1 MCEYNYVE
9 SEDSKKYREARGRLE
24 KAIEMLKLE
33 LKNIS
38 QQYLVTFL
46 FKNQNDTLKIPEKEA
61 ATRFLKFMSHFKIYF
76 LEDDT
81 FIIEFWKEK
90 NNNALTKFGERLETN
105 FKREDLTIL
114 EIFYA
119 ISYLPE
125 FIIVDENGDVVTR
138 KIGAMDKQALD
149 DMISGVLNGDSVA
162 E

>member
-125 FIIVDENGDVVTR
+125 FII
-138 KIGAMDKQALD
+138 ALD
-149 DMISGVLNGDSVA
+149 KYSYFLDQHKEIREICNNLSNAFVDFSKI
-162 E
+162 

>member
-125 FIIVDENGDVVTR
+125 FII
-138 KIGAMDKQALD
+138 ALD
-149 DMISGVLNGDSVA
+149 KYSYILDQHKEIREICNNLSNAFVDFSKI
-162 E
+162 